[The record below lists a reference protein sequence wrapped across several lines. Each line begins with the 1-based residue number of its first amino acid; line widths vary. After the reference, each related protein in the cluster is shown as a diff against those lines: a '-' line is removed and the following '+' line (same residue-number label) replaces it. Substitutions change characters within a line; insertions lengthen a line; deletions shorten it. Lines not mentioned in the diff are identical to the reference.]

1 MASTDSLPADFKARA
16 ARAITRQP
24 ILRDPRLHEAYLRSR
39 RARRRRQRRR
49 LEARGD
55 ESRSWPALHGMDRRL
70 AELLGDRAGFFV
82 EAGANDGYDQSNTY
96 ALARLRGWRGLL
108 VEPIP
113 ALYEETVLTR
123 PESEVRNVA
132 LVRHGHPEETVTMR
146 HGGLMS
152 VVAGA
157 RGSEE
162 DDRAWVA
169 EAFRL
174 GLEHEYTVEVPART
188 LDDLL
193 VEIGDPAV
201 DLLSLDVEGYE
212 TEVLRGLDLERRG
225 PAFMLVEVRDPA
237 AGKPPI
243 DALVGDLYDEVEMLS
258 PFDVLYRRRGD

>member
-1 MASTDSLPADFKARA
+1 MDLKTRA
-16 ARAITRQP
+16 VRVITRQP
-24 ILRDPRLHEAYLRSR
+24 LLRDPRLHEAYLRR
-39 RARRRRQRRR
+39 QRARRRKHRAQ

-55 ESRSWPALHGMDRRL
+55 ESLAWPALYGMDRRL
-70 AELLGDRAGFFV
+70 AEILPDRPGFFI

-162 DDRAWVA
+162 ADREWVA
-169 EAFRL
+169 EAFAL

-193 VEIGDPAV
+193 VELGDPAV

-212 TEVLRGLDLERRG
+212 PEVLRGLDLVRRG
-225 PAFMLVEVRDPA
+225 PAYLLVEVRDPA
-237 AGKPPI
+237 VDKAPI

-258 PFDVLYRRRGD
+258 PFDVLYARRATT